1 MPQMT
6 NPTEGWIRSA
16 NNRTASENYP
26 YPLSGQWSSGYRA
39 KRIRHMLEEND
50 AIDRDLFSKMQ
61 SDVFSERAAES
72 VPVLIDLL
80 EKSHDVKIQEVLKL
94 LKTWDFNLEPDSGGA
109 AIFEIFFIVNSL
121 SGCLFVN
128 SRARH

>member
-1 MPQMT
+1 MTRAPECENFRESIRDWTVPTLSFSFADKDGNIAYQSSGRIPVRKNWDRGFRPGWEPEHQWNGLIPYDHMPQMT

-50 AIDRDLFSKMQ
+50 AID
-61 SDVFSERAAES
+61 
-72 VPVLIDLL
+72 
-80 EKSHDVKIQEVLKL
+80 
-94 LKTWDFNLEPDSGGA
+94 
-109 AIFEIFFIVNSL
+109 
-121 SGCLFVN
+121 
-128 SRARH
+128 